1 MKSKTLYVVYDLV
14 SERQKCFKSLDK
26 LLDVYKCVTR
36 KRVLH
41 CIKTG
46 QKWKGFC
53 FDILDC

>member
-1 MKSKTLYVVYDLV
+1 MYVVYDLA
-14 SERQKCFKSLDK
+14 SKRQKCFKSLDE